1 MLTYALKRIGAAVVV
16 LLLLTVTVF
25 ALQRTSKA
33 DPIRA
38 KLGAGA
44 TDEQVAL
51 ERARRGWDDP
61 LPTQLVRYVGD
72 VATGD
77 FGESVRTSRP
87 VNDDLRAFL
96 PASIELIAAIML
108 VASVLGVALGIF
120 TSRPGSRAGLVR
132 VVMLFLSSIPGFL
145 LTLLGILYLYRQIG
159 LLPASGRSS
168 FSDAPTG
175 PTGFL
180 TIDGLL
186 EGRLDVTV
194 DALHHLILPAVAAS
208 IVPAVAIARVLRSS
222 LISTMASDQVR
233 TARAK
238 GLTERQ
244 VLLHHGLRNSAGPT
258 LSLVGLI
265 VASLFAGTLIVEQ
278 IMAWPGLGAYML
290 RSIASTD
297 YPAIAG
303 VTLVLGTIYVTLNT
317 AVEIAQ
323 SAIDPR
329 IRQD

>member
-1 MLTYALKRIGAAVVV
+1 MLAFAIKRLGSAVIV
-16 LLLLTVTVF
+16 LLLLTLTVF
-25 ALQRTSKA
+25 ALQHTSKA

-38 KLGAGA
+38 RLGAGA
-44 TDEQVAL
+44 TAEAVAA
-51 ERARRGWDDP
+51 ERHKRGWDDP
-61 LPTQLVRYVGD
+61 LPVQFVRYAGGA
-72 VATGD
+72 ATGD
-77 FGESVRTSRP
+77 LGESVRTSRP
-87 VNDDLRAFL
+87 VYDDLRAFL
-96 PASIELIAAIML
+96 PASIELITAIMI
-108 VASVLGVALGIF
+108 VASVLGVALALL
-120 TSRPGSRAGLVR
+120 TSRPGPRAGVARVTMLV
-132 VVMLFLSSIPGFL
+132 LSSIPGFL
-145 LTLLGILYLYRQIG
+145 LTLLGILYLYRQLG

-168 FSDAPTG
+168 HADAPTG

-186 EGRLDVTV
+186 NGRPSVTF
-194 DALHHLILPAVAAS
+194 DAIHHLILPAVAAA

-222 LISTMASDQVR
+222 LITTMASDQVR

-244 VLLHHGLRNSAGPT
+244 VLLRHGLRNSAGPA

-303 VTLVLGTIYVTLNT
+303 VTLVLGTIYVLLNT
-317 AVEIAQ
+317 VVEILQ
-323 SAIDPR
+323 SVIDPR
-329 IRQD
+329 IREP

>member
-1 MLTYALKRIGAAVVV
+1 
-16 LLLLTVTVF
+16 VF
-25 ALQRTSKA
+25 GQQRTSKA

-38 KLGAGA
+38 KLRAGA
-44 TDEQVAL
+44 TDEQVQL
-51 ERARRGWDDP
+51 ERERRGWDDP
-61 LPTQLVRYVGD
+61 LPTQFVRYVGD

-87 VNDDLRAFL
+87 VYDDLRAFL
-96 PASIELIAAIML
+96 PASIELVAAIMV
-108 VASVLGVALGIF
+108 VASVLGVGLGIL

-132 VVMLFLSSIPGFL
+132 VSMLFLSSIPGFL

-168 FSDAPTG
+168 MSDAPTS

-180 TIDGLL
+180 TIDGILN
-186 EGRLDVTV
+186 GRFDVTV
-194 DALHHLILPAVAAS
+194 DALHHLILPAVAAA

-222 LISTMASDQVR
+222 LISTMGSDQIR

-244 VLLHHGLRNSAGPT
+244 VLFRHGLRNSAGPT

-303 VTLVLGTIYVTLNT
+303 VTLVLGAIYVTLNA

-329 IRQD
+329 IRRE